1 MPAEEAL
8 GTRAV
13 VFAGGDVPL
22 PLNDLEPSDTLVI
35 AADSGVDHA
44 RSLGWPIHLVVGDL
58 DSVSTTGL
66 DDAVTAGARVERH
79 PPDKDATDLELAL
92 TAARDAGATE
102 VIVVGGHGGRVDHF
116 LANVLLLAHPAF
128 SNMQVR
134 ARFGHAL
141 VTVVRH
147 EAVLTGHL
155 GELCSLL
162 PVGGI
167 AREVRTTG
175 LRFPLHGENLNPG
188 STRGVSNQFDEPRA
202 TVTVDAGVLVAL
214 QPEWRSS

>member
-1 MPAEEAL
+1 M

-44 RSLGWPIHLVVGDL
+44 RSLGWPIHLIVGDL
-58 DSVSTTGL
+58 DSVSTSGI
-66 DDAVTAGARVERH
+66 DDAVAAGARVDRH

-92 TAARDAGATE
+92 AAARDAGATE
-102 VIVVGGHGGRVDHF
+102 VLVVGGHGGRVDHF

-147 EAVLTGHL
+147 VAVLTGHP

-175 LRFPLHGENLNPG
+175 LRFPLHGEDLNPG

-202 TVTVDAGVLVAL
+202 TVTVDTGVLVAL

>member
-1 MPAEEAL
+1 M

-44 RSLGWPIHLVVGDL
+44 RSLGWPIHLIVGDL
-58 DSVSTTGL
+58 DSVSTSGL
-66 DDAVTAGARVERH
+66 DDAVAAGARVDRH

-92 TAARDAGATE
+92 AAARDAGATE
-102 VIVVGGHGGRVDHF
+102 VLVVGGHGGRVDHF

-147 EAVLTGHL
+147 VAVLTGHP

-175 LRFPLHGENLNPG
+175 LRFPLHGEDLNPG

-202 TVTVDAGVLVAL
+202 TVTVDTGVLVAL

>member
-22 PLNDLEPSDTLVI
+22 PPEDLERSDTIVI

-44 RSLGWPIHLVVGDL
+44 RALGWPVHLVVGDL

-66 DDAVTAGARVERH
+66 DDAIAAGARVERH
-79 PPDKDATDLELAL
+79 PTDKDATDLELAL
-92 TAARDAGATE
+92 AAAREAGATE
-102 VIVVGGHGGRVDHF
+102 VTVVGGYGGRVDHF
-116 LANVLLLAHPAF
+116 LANALLLAHPGF
-128 SNMQVR
+128 STMQVR

-141 VTVVRH
+141 VTVVRQD
-147 EAVLTGHL
+147 AVLTGRP

-162 PVGGI
+162 AVGGV
-167 AREVRTTG
+167 ARDVRTTG
-175 LRFPLHGENLNPG
+175 LRFPLHGEDLHPG
-188 STRGVSNQFDEPRA
+188 STRGVSNEFDGTRA

-214 QPEWRSS
+214 QPEWRNA

>member
-1 MPAEEAL
+1 M
-8 GTRAV
+8 
-13 VFAGGDVPL
+13 FAGGDVPL

-44 RSLGWPIHLVVGDL
+44 RSLGWPIHLIVGDL
-58 DSVSTTGL
+58 DSVSTSGL
-66 DDAVTAGARVERH
+66 DDAVAAGARVDRH

-92 TAARDAGATE
+92 AAARDAGATE
-102 VIVVGGHGGRVDHF
+102 VLVVGGHGGRVDHF

-147 EAVLTGHL
+147 VAVLTGHP

-175 LRFPLHGENLNPG
+175 LRFPLHGEDLNPG

-202 TVTVDAGVLVAL
+202 TVTVDTGVLVAL